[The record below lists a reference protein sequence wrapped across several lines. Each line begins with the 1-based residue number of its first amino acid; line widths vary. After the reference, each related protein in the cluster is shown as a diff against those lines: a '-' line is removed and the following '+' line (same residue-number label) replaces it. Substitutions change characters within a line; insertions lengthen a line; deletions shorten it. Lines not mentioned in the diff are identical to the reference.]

1 MHVPAYLVNSETK
14 LEQLVQLGPGWTS
27 TPAKRPSFQESVR
40 SRSRGRALLLHCG
53 LLGRSGAAAG
63 VGAEAGA
70 GAGAGAGAQSPAS
83 CGDGDGGSE
92 GKAHWLACRAKLKVQ
107 VSV

>member
-53 LLGRSGAAAG
+53 LLGRAGAGAG

-70 GAGAGAGAQSPAS
+70 GAGAGAQSPAS
-83 CGDGDGGSE
+83 RGDGDGGGE
-92 GKAHWLACRAKLKVQ
+92 GKARWLACRAKLKVK
-107 VSV
+107 